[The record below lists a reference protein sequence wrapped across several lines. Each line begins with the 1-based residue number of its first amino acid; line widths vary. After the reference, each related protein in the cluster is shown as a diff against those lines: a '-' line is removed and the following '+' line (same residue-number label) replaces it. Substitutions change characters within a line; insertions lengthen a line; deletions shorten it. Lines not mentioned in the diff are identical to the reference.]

1 MSDEEA
7 SFDEIAAEQSPQDE
21 EGPTRHGRRR
31 APRKHSALRGALPV
45 LLVVLVLVGATVG
58 GVTGYRWL
66 TSNVSVESEETD
78 FPGPGRGEAVVVVA
92 SGDTCSVIVRTIV
105 YGVVII
111 TDTQ

>member
-58 GVTGYRWL
+58 GVTGYRCL
-66 TSNVSVESEETD
+66 TCNVSGESEETY
-78 FPGPGRGEAVVVVA
+78 FPGPVRGEAVVELG
-92 SGDTCSVIVRTIV
+92 SGDTGEEIARTVGTEYVI
-105 YGVVII
+105 
-111 TDTQ
+111 

>member
-58 GVTGYRWL
+58 GEAWYRWMA
-66 TSNVSVESEETD
+66 SNHIRSPRRRSHRPAPRRAAAPPPRTA
-78 FPGPGRGEAVVVVA
+78 GRAPATAA
-92 SGDTCSVIVRTIV
+92 SP
-105 YGVVII
+105 
-111 TDTQ
+111 

>member
-78 FPGPGRGEAVVVVA
+78 FPGPGRRSEERRVGKECRARRCV
-92 SGDTCSVIVRTIV
+92 SK
-105 YGVVII
+105 YMKK
-111 TDTQ
+111 TDKEKCN